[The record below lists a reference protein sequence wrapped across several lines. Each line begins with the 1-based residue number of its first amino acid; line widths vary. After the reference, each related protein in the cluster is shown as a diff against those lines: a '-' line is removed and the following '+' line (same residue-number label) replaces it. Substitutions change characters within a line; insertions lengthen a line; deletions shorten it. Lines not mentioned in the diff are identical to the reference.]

1 MNPYHQRIEQ
11 LFGLLA
17 LANAADSDQAEPWQH
32 IDDAS
37 QRNGFYGHIH
47 NAIVAIAGQRIVDY
61 WSETNEI
68 DLNLADR
75 N

>member
-1 MNPYHQRIEQ
+1 MKYHQRLEQ

-17 LANAADSDQAEPWQH
+17 LANAADSDQAEAWQH
-32 IDDAS
+32 GEDAS
-37 QRNGFYGHIH
+37 QRNGFYGHIAA
-47 NAIVAIAGQRIVDY
+47 AIVAIAGRAIVDY
-61 WSETNEI
+61 WAETNEI